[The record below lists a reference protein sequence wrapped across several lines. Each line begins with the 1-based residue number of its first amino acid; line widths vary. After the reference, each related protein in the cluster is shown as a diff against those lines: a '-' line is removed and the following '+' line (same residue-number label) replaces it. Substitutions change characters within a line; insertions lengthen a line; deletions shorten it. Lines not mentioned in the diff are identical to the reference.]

1 MNQDEAID
9 WTGGNQ
15 MSNGEML
22 GEERNVIFR
31 DLVDLPSTTYGT
43 FGLYRYP
50 AKFIPHIVAYVL
62 ERYGQSGMKVF
73 DPFAGYGTVGT
84 VSRIYGHD
92 YEMWDLN
99 PIIETLHKVTLLEP
113 KKVDVSK
120 IIESIRTS
128 SEEFVPRWSRFAYWF
143 TPEFIPLLTGAWGHY
158 HSIDDDYVKLLLT
171 IPLLKVSRNFSFD
184 DMGRM
189 KLSKSPKSKDRIQNL
204 LSKDWESKFYKSL
217 TSEIKL
223 IVRRLQEYQTLSPK
237 KTIATV
243 RGGID
248 TLSTNLNE
256 EKDILITSPPYL
268 QSQEYIR
275 QAKMDLYWLGHDD
288 QEIRRLSRLEIP
300 YRQVDEIQINSDTFS
315 SIRKD
320 IEEKHIRKIYDQ
332 YFHGVVGSLSR
343 FQEKV
348 KSYLMLFVGRSSMRG
363 KPVPIDRILA
373 EHFLSIGW
381 KHEATL
387 VDKIVA
393 RRMFSYRINP
403 ATNIED
409 DRTSSE
415 YLVVLRRP

>member
-1 MNQDEAID
+1 
-9 WTGGNQ
+9 
-15 MSNGEML
+15 MSKSERML
-22 GEERNVIFR
+22 GEEREVVFR
-31 DLVDLPSTTYGT
+31 ELVNLPSTTYGT

-50 AKFIPHIVAYVL
+50 AKFIPHIVAYIL
-62 ERYGQSGMKVF
+62 EKYGQSGMKVF

-84 VSRIYGHD
+84 VARIYNHD

-99 PIIETLHKVTLLEP
+99 PIIELLHKVTLLEP
-113 KKVDVSK
+113 KEIDVLK
-120 IIESIRTS
+120 LIKSIRTS
-128 SEEFVPRWSRFAYWF
+128 TEEFVPRWSRFEYWF

-158 HSIDDDYVKLLLT
+158 HAIDDDDYIKLLLT

-189 KLSKSPKSKDRIQNL
+189 KLSKSPKSKNRIQNL

-223 IVRRLQEYQTLSPK
+223 IIRRLNEYQTLSPK
-237 KTIATV
+237 ITTAKV

-248 TLSTNLNE
+248 TLGTNLTE

-275 QAKMDLYWLGHDD
+275 QAKMDLYWLGYND
-288 QEIRRLSRLEIP
+288 QEIRHLSRLEIP
-300 YRQVDEIQINSDTFS
+300 YRQVDAVQINSDTFS
-315 SIRKD
+315 SIRKG
-320 IEEKHIRKIYDQ
+320 IEEEHIRKIYDQ

-343 FQEKV
+343 VQEKV
-348 KSYLMLFVGRSSMRG
+348 RSYLMLFVGRSSMRG

-373 EHFLSIGW
+373 EHFISIGW

-387 VDKIVA
+387 IDKIVA
-393 RRMFSYRINP
+393 RRMFSYQKNP
-403 ATNIED
+403 ATDIED